1 MDQIDQ
7 NALSDIRSKPKK
19 RFSDDAVDAIAA
31 IALIVLAA
39 AGVIFWLSTLP
50 SS

>member
-1 MDQIDQ
+1 MDQMNQ
-7 NALSDIRSKPKK
+7 NPLSDANRKPKK

-31 IALIVLAA
+31 ITLIMLAA
-39 AGVIFWLSTLP
+39 GGVIFWLSTLP